1 MLLYLGE
8 QQGEVGAAKDDGVDE
23 GVLVEEFLEGVL
35 DKVVGTWFV
44 EFVVL
49 D

>member
-23 GVLVEEFLEGVL
+23 GILVNELQEGVL
-35 DKVVGTWFV
+35 DEVVGTWFV
-44 EFVVL
+44 ELVVL